1 MLAADD
7 LTSFDTDGFVMV
19 GAVLDTDLI
28 ERLRERF
35 ERVFCGEFE
44 TGTAPD
50 EVNWLEGESDPSLT
64 RQICNAWKADRL
76 IAATVL
82 DAAPRRRPWPAS
94 RAGPVRV
101 SSRTT

>member
-1 MLAADD
+1 MLSADD
-7 LTSFDTDGFVMV
+7 LTSFADDGFVKI
-19 GAVLDTDLI
+19 GPVLDPSLI
-28 ERLRERF
+28 ERLHERF
-35 ERVFCGEFE
+35 ERLFVGEFE

-82 DAAPRRRPWPAS
+82 A
-94 RAGPVRV
+94 

>member
-1 MLAADD
+1 MLSVDD
-7 LTSFDTDGFVMV
+7 PTSFDNDGFVMV
-19 GAVLDTDLI
+19 GAVLDTDQI
-28 ERLRERF
+28 DQLRERF
-35 ERVFCGEFE
+35 ERVFAGEFE

-50 EVNWLEGESDPSLT
+50 EVNWLEGESDPTLT

-82 DAAPRRRPWPAS
+82 DERLGAAVARLAGWPE
-94 RAGPVRV
+94 RV